1 MFYFSGDLSHRM
13 TWAGCIVSLTTAT
26 GSLFNASRLVSWFSL
41 AEKASRVFAAS
52 YCAPVGEPLYL
63 LALYPPRAHQPL
75 TAYRWFIG
83 YGGRLATG
91 WVNDL
96 TRAQPKTPV
105 A

>member
-1 MFYFSGDLSHRM
+1 MSYFSGDLSHRI

-26 GSLFNASRLVSWFSL
+26 SSLFNASRLVSWCSL

-52 YCAPVGEPLYL
+52 YCVPVGEPLDL
-63 LALYPPRAHQPL
+63 LALYPPRALQPL
-75 TAYRWFIG
+75 TAYRWFIE
-83 YGGRLATG
+83 YWGRLATG

-96 TRAQPKTPV
+96 TRAQSKTPV

>member
-1 MFYFSGDLSHRM
+1 MSYFSGDLSHRI

-26 GSLFNASRLVSWFSL
+26 NSLFNASRLVSWCSL

-52 YCAPVGEPLYL
+52 YCVPVGEPLDL
-63 LALYPPRAHQPL
+63 LALYPPRALQPL
-75 TAYRWFIG
+75 TVYRWFIE
-83 YGGRLATG
+83 YWGRLATG

-96 TRAQPKTPV
+96 TRAQSKTPV